1 MNSVCLCECPWKS
14 GKGIGS
20 SGDGVLGSC
29 ELLTWCWKPNLGP
42 QEEQNGSLMVEPSPL
57 PQHFKLKKKKEIYF
71 YLICE
76 VICLHVYLCS
86 STMFNA

>member
-1 MNSVCLCECPWKS
+1 MCVCECPWKS

-57 PQHFKLKKKKEIYF
+57 PQHFKLKKKKRDLF
-71 YLICE
+71 LPYL
-76 VICLHVYLCS
+76 
-86 STMFNA
+86 